1 MRHGQL
7 GVLLAITTIVDAQN
21 LDLAPLGTA
30 TQSAIAFGGNP
41 LRAIDGNRDGIF
53 AHNSV
58 THTPN
63 QAGNY
68 LEVVIPVNLV
78 HEIVL
83 YNRADCCGSRLAN
96 FRVEAWLTGVLLFT
110 RDFFISGGAVA
121 QGGTLRI
128 PLPAPG
134 LPIDTMRVTQLGPG
148 PSNEQVLSLAEVELI
163 QYGVQAEVNLAP
175 FGSASLT
182 NPNYATTGR
191 EAIDGR
197 TDGFFNNGSV
207 THTLDM
213 PGNVW
218 RVDLPFRSDL
228 HVIRLWNRTDCC
240 GDRLSNF
247 RLSVFDGATE
257 VFGQDFYT
265 LGGGVPITGPEIV
278 SLPASTAG
286 TAVQVALLGPG
297 TTGNQILSL
306 AEVEVI
312 RYGMPP
318 VYAPYGTGCAGSAG
332 TPTLQAL
339 SPSQPAIGTTF
350 TLRIGNVPSVP
361 GFAFLV
367 FGLSAT
373 RWNGNLLPF
382 DLAVFGA
389 PGCLLVASADGAML
403 LAQSGGNADL
413 ALAMPNERLLL
424 GAVLYH
430 QALALDAAAGNALGA
445 TVSNG
450 ARLVIGL

>member
-1 MRHGQL
+1 MRKWPGVSMPSPRSMRWYHAPIRATCCWMSAICWGVRGMVVADTAVIAGGCKGPSGATRQTGQHDHQWRDRPTTAAHRDILRHSPPQVPMRHGQL

-265 LGGGVPITGPEIV
+265 LGGGVPITGPE
-278 SLPASTAG
+278 
-286 TAVQVALLGPG
+286 
-297 TTGNQILSL
+297 
-306 AEVEVI
+306 
-312 RYGMPP
+312 
-318 VYAPYGTGCAGSAG
+318 
-332 TPTLQAL
+332 
-339 SPSQPAIGTTF
+339 
-350 TLRIGNVPSVP
+350 
-361 GFAFLV
+361 
-367 FGLSAT
+367 
-373 RWNGNLLPF
+373 
-382 DLAVFGA
+382 
-389 PGCLLVASADGAML
+389 
-403 LAQSGGNADL
+403 
-413 ALAMPNERLLL
+413 
-424 GAVLYH
+424 
-430 QALALDAAAGNALGA
+430 
-445 TVSNG
+445 
-450 ARLVIGL
+450 